1 MKSNL
6 SLLLVLLFIGCKSS
20 GPDEL
25 SKILPGHWLIV
36 FPEYKLYSQYQ
47 RELYSQNQDSIVN
60 LYGLK
65 LISFK
70 NNGTFYETDSFF
82 KAPGK
87 WILNNKSQF
96 MMREGGKGFN
106 PFKTSFLGF
115 DNDTLRLAQMLQLGG
130 EEIKLVWHLKKI
142 SDSDSAANL
151 FLPESNAWRKP
162 PSNPESEQAIKKRLI
177 AMLNYYG
184 NYFLLIGKESSY
196 FSLARLPLPF
206 QYYRHAIGMTPTVPQ
221 AFHQFFYNSE
231 DSGKAYLILSQ
242 TLSAMTGEFDWGENF
257 VVEYGSFLKKMAKW
271 LSY

>member
-36 FPEYKLYSQYQ
+36 FPEHKLYSQYQ

-151 FLPESNAWRKP
+151 FLPESNAWRRP

-177 AMLNYYG
+177 AMLTYYG
-184 NYFLLIGKESSY
+184 NYFFAYRQGVQLFFISTTSIA
-196 FSLARLPLPF
+196 FS
-206 QYYRHAIGMTPTVPQ
+206 
-221 AFHQFFYNSE
+221 
-231 DSGKAYLILSQ
+231 ILSSCYWHDPNC
-242 TLSAMTGEFDWGENF
+242 TPGFSS
-257 VVEYGSFLKKMAKW
+257 VFLQQ
-271 LSY
+271 